1 MDLAL
6 ADKRALV
13 TGSTG
18 GIGEG
23 IAKTLARE
31 GAAVVVQGRNKSAG
45 RRVQQQIEAAGGKAV
60 VAIGDLS
67 TDDGVPVEN
76 SARVRNRFPDRA
88 QFRRMHASTRPR
100 SRRADVHSSTA

>member
-23 IAKTLARE
+23 I
-31 GAAVVVQGRNKSAG
+31 
-45 RRVQQQIEAAGGKAV
+45 
-60 VAIGDLS
+60 
-67 TDDGVPVEN
+67 VPVEN

-88 QFRRMHASTRPR
+88 QFRRMHASSRPR
-100 SRRADVHSSTA
+100 SRRADVHSPTA